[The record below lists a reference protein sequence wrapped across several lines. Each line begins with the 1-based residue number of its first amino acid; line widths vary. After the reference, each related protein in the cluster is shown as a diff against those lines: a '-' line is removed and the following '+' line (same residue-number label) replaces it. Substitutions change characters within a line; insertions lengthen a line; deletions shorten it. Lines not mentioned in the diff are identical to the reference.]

1 MITAATTPPIKP
13 FEDLKSIKFDEYK
26 TQGHLIISFPKN
38 KHVRMDICVEKKKQF
53 FKVLYKAIE
62 D

>member
-1 MITAATTPPIKP
+1 MGHFIK
-13 FEDLKSIKFDEYK
+13 
-26 TQGHLIISFPKN
+26 SFPKN
-38 KHVRMDICVEKKKQF
+38 KNVRMDICVEKKKQF